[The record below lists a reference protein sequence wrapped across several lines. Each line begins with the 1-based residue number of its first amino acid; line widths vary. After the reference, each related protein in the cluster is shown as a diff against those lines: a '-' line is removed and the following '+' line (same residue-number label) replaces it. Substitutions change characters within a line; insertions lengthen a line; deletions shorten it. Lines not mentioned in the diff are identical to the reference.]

1 MAQKL
6 LEGQNI
12 HIPGLIHQR
21 GSGMA
26 QFMGGKA
33 LEPGRFHGSGDELL
47 YPAVG
52 DAFFAPPGD
61 EHGTF
66 FGAQALHCIALV

>member
-1 MAQKL
+1 MTKQL

-21 GSGMA
+21 GSSMA

-33 LEPGRFHGSGDELL
+33 LEPGRFHGTGDELL
-47 YPAVG
+47 
-52 DAFFAPPGD
+52 
-61 EHGTF
+61 H
-66 FGAQALHCIALV
+66 LSLIHI